1 MIRRAACLFV
11 LALLYGCTTTGYYA
25 QAVRGHLDLMNRRV
39 PIDEVLA
46 DPQTP
51 ASLRQRLEVARDARA
66 FAVSALGLPDNGSYA
81 SYAAVEGTAVV
92 WNVFAAPDLSL
103 EPKRWCFPVAGCVVY
118 RGYFR
123 EEEARG
129 YAGELEEDGYD
140 VWIGGAS
147 AYSTLGRFEDPV
159 VSTMLSRDDAR
170 LAGTLIHELA
180 HQRLYVEDDSAF
192 NEAFATA
199 VEEEGVRRWLEAT
212 GREALLPGW
221 RLGRE
226 RAQAFEA
233 LLDGTRRDLGAL
245 YASDVTPE
253 EKRLGKARAFDALE
267 AAYAALKA
275 QWDGWSGYDRW
286 FEAPLNNARLIPS
299 ATYRRLLPAFDVLLA
314 ESGGDLEAF
323 YARCEQ
329 LAALD
334 AAEREAR
341 LDSLLAAAG
350 DLQAARD
357 PR

>member
-1 MIRRAACLFV
+1 VIRRAACLLLIAF
-11 LALLYGCTTTGYYA
+11 LAGCTATGYYA
-25 QAVRGHLDLMNRRV
+25 QAVRGHLDLMNRRI

-46 DPQTP
+46 DAGTP
-51 ASLRQRLEVARDARA
+51 DELRARLEVAREARA
-66 FAVSALGLPDNGSYA
+66 FAVGTLGLPDNGSYS
-81 SYAAVEGTAVV
+81 SYVAVEGRAVV
-92 WNVFAAPDLSL
+92 WNVFAAPALSL

-123 EEEARG
+123 EEEARA
-129 YAGELEEDGYD
+129 YAGELEADGYD

-159 VSTMLSRDDAR
+159 LSTMLSADAAR

-199 VEEEGVRRWLEAT
+199 VEEEGVRRWLVAT

-221 RLGRE
+221 RLGRA
-226 RAQAFEA
+226 RAQEFEA
-233 LLDGTRRDLGAL
+233 LLDDARRELGAL
-245 YASDVTPE
+245 YASEVSPE
-253 EKRLGKARAFDALE
+253 EKLRGKARAFEALE
-267 AAYAALKA
+267 AAYRALRA
-275 QWDGWSGYDRW
+275 RWDGWAGYDRW

-299 ATYRRLLPAFDVLLA
+299 ATYRRLVPAFEALLA
-314 ESGGDLEAF
+314 EVGGDLQAF
-323 YARCEQ
+323 YARCEE

-334 AAEREAR
+334 AAAREERLGR
-341 LDSLLAAAG
+341 LLAG
-350 DLQAARD
+350 DGDVQAARD

>member
-1 MIRRAACLFV
+1 VIRRAACLLLIVF
-11 LALLYGCTTTGYYA
+11 LAGCTATGYYA

-39 PIDEVLA
+39 PIEEVLA
-46 DPQTP
+46 DAGTP
-51 ASLRQRLEVARDARA
+51 DDLRARLEVAREARA
-66 FAVSALGLPDNGSYA
+66 FAVGALGLPDNGSYS
-81 SYAAVEGTAVV
+81 SYVAVEGRAVV
-92 WNVFAAPDLSL
+92 WNVFAAPALSL

-118 RGYFR
+118 RGYFS

-129 YAGELEEDGYD
+129 YAGELEADGYD

-159 VSTMLSRDDAR
+159 LSTMLSADAAR

-221 RLGRE
+221 RLGRA
-226 RAQAFEA
+226 RAREFEA
-233 LLDGTRRDLGAL
+233 LLDDARRDLGAL
-245 YASDVTPE
+245 YGSEVTPE
-253 EKRLGKARAFDALE
+253 EKLRGKARAFEVLE
-267 AAYAALKA
+267 AGYRALRA
-275 QWDGWSGYDRW
+275 QWDGWAGYDRW

-299 ATYRRLLPAFDVLLA
+299 ATYRRLLPAFEVLLA
-314 ESGGDLEAF
+314 ETGGDLEAF
-323 YARCEQ
+323 YARCEE

-334 AAEREAR
+334 PAAREERLGR
-341 LDSLLAAAG
+341 LLARAG